1 LPFNILYMEDLKQ
14 VAAKAAMD
22 FIKPGNIIGLGAGST
37 IAHLVNFLKED
48 VTLAKHITIV
58 TSSFN
63 TRQLL
68 LEHGFHTK
76 DISEVSRL
84 DIYFDGCDQFD
95 HQLNA
100 LKSGGGIHTREKLLA
115 AMAAKFILVGDGAKY
130 VNKLY
135 TTFPVVIEVIPEAV
149 PFVQQQLKKIFSL
162 ANPVIRMSNK
172 KDGAVITENGNLLID
187 IWFSSFP
194 PLDNLNERL
203 KQISGILE
211 TSLFYNMAHVAI
223 IAGKKGVEIIR
234 KDPAYLI

>member
-1 LPFNILYMEDLKQ
+1 MEDLKQ
-14 VAAKAAMD
+14 VAAKAALD
-22 FIKPGNIIGLGAGST
+22 FIQPGNTVGLGAGAT
-37 IAHLVNFLKED
+37 IAHLVNYLKDEEK
-48 VTLAKHITIV
+48 LLNSITTV

-63 TRQLL
+63 THQLL
-68 LEHGFHTK
+68 LEKGFRVKH
-76 DISEVSRL
+76 ISAVSQL

-115 AMAAKFILVGDGAKY
+115 AMANKFILVGDGAKY
-130 VNKLY
+130 VVQLH

-149 PFVQQQLKKIFSL
+149 PFVMSQVKKLFST
-162 ANPVIRMSNK
+162 ANPVIRLGVK

-187 IWFSSFP
+187 IWFLSFP
-194 PLDNLNERL
+194 LLDSLNQRL
-203 KQISGILE
+203 KEIPGILE
-211 TSLFYNMAHVAI
+211 TSFFYNMAHAAI

>member
-1 LPFNILYMEDLKQ
+1 MEDLKQ

-22 FIKPGNIIGLGAGST
+22 FIKPGQLIGVGAGST
-37 IAHLVNFLKED
+37 IAHLVNFLKEE
-48 VTLAKHITIV
+48 VTLAKSITTV

-68 LEHGFHTK
+68 LENGFHTK
-76 DISEVSRL
+76 EIGEVSQL

-115 AMAAKFILVGDGAKY
+115 AMADKFILIGDGAKY
-130 VNKLY
+130 VGQLY
-135 TTFPVVIEVIPEAV
+135 TTFPVVIEVIPEAL
-149 PFVQQQLKKIFSL
+149 PFVMLQLKKTFSL

-187 IWFSSFP
+187 IFFRSFP
-194 PLDNLNERL
+194 PLDSLNERL
-203 KQISGILE
+203 KEIPGILE
-211 TSLFYNMAHVAI
+211 TSLFYNMAHAAI